1 MLLKKTLAAT
11 GLLTVFG
18 FLASFASLV
27 AISYFFGASAQ
38 LDAYWV
44 AFTVMNV
51 LASLAAPMREALVP
65 EFHRRLQEDVD
76 NATNYFSRA
85 MTLILLVAVG
95 GMLLAVA
102 LAGPLASLTVNA
114 NNLET
119 RLLAIHQ
126 IYWLAP
132 AIVLLVVSETLN
144 SLLAAYHRVIFQ
156 SISRLLGALSS
167 LLVLGTCSGVLD
179 GNVLP
184 VAFIGAQAVTIVVQ
198 AGALRREGLRFG
210 LAWPSLDARFF
221 IVSGSLLISYVASQ
235 GYTLLEKHTLTFFEA
250 GLVSSF
256 QYAVSLTN
264 VIITLVGITI
274 SSVLW
279 PRMLSFAASKDHG
292 NIFSEVMLTTRLMFI
307 ALGCLCGLVWINASA
322 IVTLLFA
329 RGAFNASDIPRATW
343 ALQLAVFASLPI
355 SVGFVVGKGLL
366 SIGAARS
373 LMATGLSIALAGTLT
388 LVVAS
393 FMENETLA
401 LSHWV
406 IANAVGLVVQ
416 IALLVRFCAK
426 TENQLLNGLVWF
438 VKWAVALMLAL
449 SLANLIGKEPIGYI
463 EMFQNS
469 LLRSVAFIVVF
480 SAVAW
485 AAKILQEYVP
495 LLRR

>member
-1 MLLKKTLAAT
+1 
-11 GLLTVFG
+11 
-18 FLASFASLV
+18 
-27 AISYFFGASAQ
+27 
-38 LDAYWV
+38 
-44 AFTVMNV
+44 MNV

-65 EFHRRLQEDVD
+65 EFHRRLQEDIH
-76 NATNYFSRA
+76 NAMNYFSRA

-114 NNLET
+114 NSLET

-144 SLLAAYHRVIFQ
+144 SILAAYRRVIFQ

-179 GNVLP
+179 GHVLP
-184 VAFIGAQAVTIVVQ
+184 IAFIGAQAVTIVVQ
-198 AGALRREGLRFG
+198 AGALRREGLKFR
-210 LAWPSLDARFF
+210 LAWPSLDSKFF
-221 IVSGSLLISYVASQ
+221 VVSGSLLISYVASQ
-235 GYTLLEKHTLTFFEA
+235 GYTLLEKHTLTLFES

-256 QYAVSLTN
+256 QYAVSLAN

-292 NIFSEVMLTTRLMFI
+292 NIFSEVMLTTRIMFI
-307 ALGCLCGLVWINASA
+307 ALGCLCGLVWLNAPA

-329 RGAFNASDIPRATW
+329 RGAFNASDIPRAAW

-366 SIGAARS
+366 SMGAARS
-373 LMATGLSIALAGTLT
+373 LMATGLSIALAGTFT
-388 LVVAS
+388 LLIAS
-393 FMENETLA
+393 FFENETLA

-406 IANAVGLVVQ
+406 IANAVGLAVQ
-416 IALLVRFCAK
+416 IVLLMRFCSK
-426 TENQLLNGLVWF
+426 TANQLRHGLNWLI
-438 VKWAVALMLAL
+438 KWAVALLLAIG
-449 SLANLIGKEPIGYI
+449 LADSIGNAPIGYI
-463 EMFQNS
+463 EILQDAF
-469 LLRSVAFIVVF
+469 LRSITFLVVF
-480 SAVAW
+480 SIVAW
-485 AAKILQEYVP
+485 TAQLLQEYVP